1 MTNPP
6 SEPPSNLR
14 QGRPRL
20 RRIEIGVSSCLAGG
34 ATALWFLGDQAGQYA
49 AMDATVPSFGG
60 TPVLAGLLGLM
71 ALYGLFAAAET
82 AVDLLRPLHVRLYRD
97 VDPKRSQRLQRL
109 LDRQAR
115 YVAVSAV
122 GADFI
127 RTAIVFVGLFLAPGV
142 SRWLQASF
150 GRPDD
155 LGTLILAAILVAIP
169 ISLLNMVGSLIPR
182 SYASR
187 QPHVTSARLYG
198 FLRASYWL
206 LGGPAL
212 LVSHL
217 AGWVGGLFGTKA
229 SFALAN
235 QAEEE
240 IKTLAETA
248 QESGQ
253 IEEGEKELLHSVF
266 EFTDTVAREVM
277 TPRVDLDALPVGVDP
292 SEVLRL
298 ITESGHSRIPLYE
311 GTDDQIVG
319 VVHAK
324 DLLRATVEGSDI
336 NLRALMR
343 KPFFVPENRPLREP
357 LSDMKSVKTQIAIV
371 QDELGGTAGVVT
383 VEDIVEELVGD
394 IVDEYDDESDDVQAE
409 SENAWIIDGRTHLD
423 DLNAEIG
430 SSLESE
436 EFDSLGG
443 YIFGVLGRQPKLAE
457 VVEDSGYR
465 FEVTDTD
472 GRRIKQLRVTRLE
485 PSDLEVETIDA

>member
-1 MTNPP
+1 
-6 SEPPSNLR
+6 
-14 QGRPRL
+14 
-20 RRIEIGVSSCLAGG
+20 
-34 ATALWFLGDQAGQYA
+34 LGDQAGHYA

-60 TPVLAGLLGLM
+60 TAVVSGLLGLM
-71 ALYGLFAAAET
+71 ALYGLFAASET
-82 AVDLLRPLHVRLYRD
+82 AVDLLRPLHVRLYRET
-97 VDPKRSQRLQRL
+97 DPERSRRLQHL
-109 LDRQAR
+109 LDRQAK
-115 YVAVSAV
+115 YVAAAAV
-122 GADFI
+122 GADFV

-150 GRPDD
+150 GLADD
-155 LGTLILAAILVAIP
+155 LGTLVLAAILVAIP

-198 FLRASYWL
+198 FLRASFWL

-248 QESGQ
+248 RESGQ

-266 EFTDTVAREVM
+266 DFTDTVAREVM
-277 TPRVDLDALPVGVDP
+277 TPRVDLDALPVSSDP
-292 SEVLRL
+292 ADVLRL

-311 GTDDQIVG
+311 GTDDEIVG

-324 DLLRATVEGSDI
+324 DLLRVMVEGGDI

-343 KPFFVPENRPLREP
+343 RPFFVPESRPLRE
-357 LSDMKSVKTQIAIV
+357 LLADMKAEKTQIAIV
-371 QDELGGTAGVVT
+371 KDELGGTAGIVT

-394 IVDEYDDESDDVQAE
+394 IVDEYDNETDEVKAE
-409 SENAWIIDGRTHLD
+409 SENVWIIDGRTHLD
-423 DLNAEIG
+423 DVNDKIG

-436 EFDSLGG
+436 EFDSVGG
-443 YIFGVLGRQPKLAE
+443 YIFGVLGRQPKLGE
-457 VVEDSGYR
+457 TVEDSGYR
-465 FEVTDTD
+465 FEVTETD

-485 PSDLEVETIDA
+485 PSDVEVETIDA